1 MKKTATK
8 QIQTLQSA
16 LLAWYQKHQR
26 DLPWRR
32 TNDPYAIWVSEV
44 MLQQTQVTTA
54 KPYFERFMEKFP
66 TVQALAQAPLD
77 DVLKAWEGLGYY
89 SRARHLHRAAQ
100 IVVAEHSGALPRDV
114 EGLLKLPGIGRYTAG
129 AIASIAFGLD
139 EPVLDGNVVRVLSR
153 LFRVREHPKEAATQK
168 QLWALARRL
177 TPTRQAALF
186 NQALMDLGATVCIPK
201 EPRCLICPLYELCRA
216 RAHNEQNELPLKAK
230 RKPSPH
236 HDLAVGVVWKGERC
250 LLVQRKAKGLL
261 GGLWEFPGVRLNRGQ
276 SLQAALRE
284 HLKALGL
291 RVRVGRKLTSVD
303 HAFTHLRITAHAL
316 CCAHVAGEVKCGDY
330 AQAKWVLFD
339 ELDQYPLPKT
349 MHKLKVFL

>member
-44 MLQQTQVTTA
+44 MLQQTQVATA

-114 EGLLKLPGIGRYTAG
+114 E
-129 AIASIAFGLD
+129 
-139 EPVLDGNVVRVLSR
+139 
-153 LFRVREHPKEAATQK
+153 
-168 QLWALARRL
+168 
-177 TPTRQAALF
+177 
-186 NQALMDLGATVCIPK
+186 
-201 EPRCLICPLYELCRA
+201 
-216 RAHNEQNELPLKAK
+216 
-230 RKPSPH
+230 
-236 HDLAVGVVWKGERC
+236 
-250 LLVQRKAKGLL
+250 
-261 GGLWEFPGVRLNRGQ
+261 
-276 SLQAALRE
+276 
-284 HLKALGL
+284 
-291 RVRVGRKLTSVD
+291 
-303 HAFTHLRITAHAL
+303 
-316 CCAHVAGEVKCGDY
+316 
-330 AQAKWVLFD
+330 
-339 ELDQYPLPKT
+339 
-349 MHKLKVFL
+349 